1 MAKNEAEIGSPEG
14 AVADAQSHKRAA
26 PRMDLSLPAQFL
38 GVEGN
43 HRCIITNLSRT
54 GLRIAIKQPLRVG
67 QEGFLRGGPID
78 HFMAVT
84 RAGTGMNALEFE
96 IPVSDIFVF
105 GIRRF
110 QEQFEEREAEELMAT
125 VRAWTSG
132 EDAGPI

>member
-1 MAKNEAEIGSPEG
+1 MAEG
-14 AVADAQSHKRAA
+14 RGQISADASQRVA

-43 HRCIITNLSRT
+43 HKCIITNLSRT
-54 GLRIAIKQPLRVG
+54 GLRVAIKEPLRVG
-67 QEGFLRGGPID
+67 QEGFLRGGRLD
-78 HFMAVT
+78 HFMSVT
-84 RAGTGMNALEFE
+84 RAGAGMNALEFE

-110 QEQFEEREAEELMAT
+110 QDQFEESEAAELRAM

-132 EDAGPI
+132 EDSGHL